1 MQLKQNQIF
10 IASNKYSNVIS
21 KKVQVRLGLFFW
33 DQTKNQI
40 FLTKTLLR
48 LSQLYLRLRASGNQ
62 SGST

>member
-1 MQLKQNQIF
+1 MQLKQNQTF

-21 KKVQVRLGLFFW
+21 KKVQGRLGLFFG